1 MKDPKKEWEKSHN
14 KIVADDI
21 ETYKESKQSD
31 KGIKFEA
38 VEIREMIRYMIT
50 DKDKNTALEDSILE
64 AIDPWELTKSEYW
77 DY

>member
-38 VEIREMIRYMIT
+38 VEIRDMIRFMLT
-50 DKDKNTALEDSILE
+50 DEPEDTELEDTILE
-64 AIDPWELTKSEYW
+64 AIDPWVLTKSEYW